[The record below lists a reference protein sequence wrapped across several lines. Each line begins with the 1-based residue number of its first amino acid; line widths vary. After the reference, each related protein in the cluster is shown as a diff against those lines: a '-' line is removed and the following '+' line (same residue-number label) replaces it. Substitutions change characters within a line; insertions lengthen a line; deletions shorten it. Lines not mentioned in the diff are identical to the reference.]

1 MNIPSQTT
9 QTSDQHRVEFKKL
22 IAANP
27 NYFGNLIDSPYQ
39 AIEKIIGNTTYEE
52 VTCVGFNQN
61 LNTLEATIEIKLP
74 FGYGGNLCSPGS
86 TEYVRFFLDYGEG
99 AGWEDAGVVAV
110 NVHDISSGYD
120 CAQSPDKPLNYVLTQ
135 EIKPRK
141 KFCGTPVLPLVRAI
155 LSWNAIPSLDPN
167 QPPVWGNIL
176 DEYIQIPPRP
186 WFIIDLV
193 NVLGNNIGQKLT
205 VPPELEGVELEPI
218 PMPDPPPVELLT
230 QVKMYGVQ
238 EIDTAD
244 KRDTRIFVE
253 PHRFG
258 FKDIQ
263 SAIAP
268 NALSQE
274 TVSAKIVEWK
284 SLGLDWSEAVN
295 ALQETSGNT
304 TYEELHCLGLDYNR
318 EWLVA
323 TLQIKKS
330 SGYSG
335 SLCQKG
341 SQEYIAFWADWD
353 NTCEWTYLGTRAI
366 NVHDIPKMPGDGL
379 HYAAMLKVNLDQY
392 RRSCKEPKVARVR
405 AVLSWS
411 LPPSTT
417 DPDDVP
423 FWGNR
428 VDSHVQIKPGKP
440 SSLKPQVTIIG
451 GISTA
456 QIDIFGNG
464 MTKSGAVFALY
475 GSPADPNDP
484 SRFCPFG
491 GRIHV
496 QAYAPP
502 ELSALGYKY
511 RILVRKFGT
520 LTEIPVTTPFQIAD
534 GINLPIMR
542 NPDPVT
548 GYISYVNPAQNIFD
562 MLGWWNTNGDDL
574 WEIRLEMVD
583 AANNFLGSTIWYRI
597 QLDNTRPEAEIHI
610 DNGGDCQDFSIGIS
624 VNGHFVARDK
634 NFGVFTLDTL
644 PNSLTPPDPI
654 PTSGIFQTAP
664 GPMGNSWILH
674 TSDPSDPTNSMKPC
688 GYVVIL
694 RVSDRAIVNSVPG
707 SHNYNEDDVGF
718 CLREQG

>member
-1 MNIPSQTT
+1 MNLPSQTDHKIE
-9 QTSDQHRVEFKKL
+9 QNRVQFKQL

-27 NYFGNLIDSPYQ
+27 NHFGNLIDSPYQ

-52 VTCVGFNQN
+52 VTCVGFNQK

-74 FGYGGNLCSPGS
+74 FGYGGNLCSTGS

-110 NVHDISSGYD
+110 NVHDIPSGYD

-167 QPPVWGNIL
+167 QPPVWGNVL

-205 VPPELEGVELEPI
+205 IPPELEGVELEPI

-238 EIDTAD
+238 EIDTVD
-244 KRDTRIFVE
+244 KRGDRIFVE

-258 FKDIQ
+258 FNDIQ

-268 NALSQE
+268 NALSHE

-284 SLGLDWSEAVN
+284 SVGLDWSAAVN

-323 TLQIKKS
+323 TLQIKQS
-330 SGYSG
+330 GGYSG

-379 HYAAMLKVNLDQY
+379 HYAAMLKVNLDQH
-392 RRSCKEPKVARVR
+392 RRTCKEPKVARVR

-456 QIDIFGNG
+456 QTDIFGNG

-534 GINLPIMR
+534 GVNAPIIR
-542 NPDPVT
+542 TPNPVT

-562 MLGWWNTNGDDL
+562 MLGWWDTSGDDL

-610 DNGGDCQDFSIGIS
+610 DNGGDCQDFSIGIP

-644 PNSLTPPDPI
+644 PNSLTPPNPI

-664 GPMGNSWILH
+664 NPIGNPWTLD
-674 TSDPSDPTNSMKPC
+674 TSSMKRC
-688 GYVVIL
+688 GYVVVL
-694 RVSDRAIVNSVPG
+694 RVWDRAIVNSIPG

-718 CLREQG
+718 CLREKS